1 MMLKICL
8 ILMALIQ
15 IKYFIYIKAIE
26 KRLNI
31 QVKQTK
37 SLINF
42 LKL

>member
-1 MMLKICL
+1 
-8 ILMALIQ
+8 MALIQ
-15 IKYFIYIKAIE
+15 IKYFIYIKIIE
-26 KRLNI
+26 KHLNI